1 MRIAILTYL
10 YNEMI
15 SYVYELFP
23 NLNKLN
29 YLDQKKIIDNNI
41 SIWASGWESALEEQK
56 ISVMTIPTNMPHFL
70 RKWAE
75 ENGSKH
81 TEKNQKLFYVQ
92 LLHAV

>member
-29 YLDQKKIIDNNI
+29 YLDQKKSLIII
-41 SIWASGWESALEEQK
+41 SEFG
-56 ISVMTIPTNMPHFL
+56 L
-70 RKWAE
+70 RVGKVLWK
-75 ENGSKH
+75 SK
-81 TEKNQKLFYVQ
+81 KFQ
-92 LLHAV
+92 

>member
-41 SIWASGWESALEEQK
+41 
-56 ISVMTIPTNMPHFL
+56 
-70 RKWAE
+70 
-75 ENGSKH
+75 
-81 TEKNQKLFYVQ
+81 
-92 LLHAV
+92 